1 MLQFRK
7 RDGKSFIFSYLFFLE
22 SFEER
27 DILQILQE
35 AYDYN
40 FHYYHKLI
48 RKYEN
53 QTIENILEI
62 LPHYLNEVEKQR
74 IIDWLDD
81 HDEIRK
87 DVSNVQNEHFKDSP
101 EINNFSNAQYEQL
114 KMDCSKRTSNKLINN
129 KFPE

>member
-114 KMDCSKRTSNKLINN
+114 KMDCSKWTAQNEQVIN
-129 KFPE
+129 